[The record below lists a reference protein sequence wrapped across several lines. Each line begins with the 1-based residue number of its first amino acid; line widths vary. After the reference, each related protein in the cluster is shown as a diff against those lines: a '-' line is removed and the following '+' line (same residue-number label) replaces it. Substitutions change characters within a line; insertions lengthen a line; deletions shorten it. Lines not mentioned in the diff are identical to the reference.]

1 MRLRWWEAWQGLGP
15 WKPDPRLPVQP
26 SHDLQLEVEAEPG
39 ARLEPPM
46 GEEVWYHP
54 LESLSLPL
62 SGWEMGVEAE
72 LAARLEPPV
81 GEEMWHQPLESLSR
95 LLSGWEM
102 WKKQQQQEMA
112 LKRDEGVMGGEDDGH
127 LTVLHPGVDCASHH
141 HPHQHHRQHLHP
153 HYTSWHSQ
161 MLVEGAG
168 VAVA

>member
-15 WKPDPRLPVQP
+15 WKPDPRLPVLP
-26 SHDLQLEVEAEPG
+26 SHDLQLLLGLGKSSLKPQPLQSHEKEVEAEPG
-39 ARLEPPM
+39 ARLELPM

-54 LESLSLPL
+54 LESLSL
-62 SGWEMGVEAE
+62 
-72 LAARLEPPV
+72 
-81 GEEMWHQPLESLSR
+81 

-153 HYTSWHSQ
+153 HCTSWHSQ

-168 VAVA
+168 VAVS